1 MIKYMKKIE
10 KIIKNLLLKKK
21 YSLFKKI
28 FTKKKTQTNTTHKS
42 LRKGPLTKNIG
53 NNDIAG
59 GINNQSN
66 NSITLYDCAHKI
78 FTPKIIYIR
87 HRE

>member
-53 NNDIAG
+53 NNDINIAG
-59 GINNQSN
+59 NVISIFSFKLYINV
-66 NSITLYDCAHKI
+66 K
-78 FTPKIIYIR
+78 
-87 HRE
+87 